1 VFYIY
6 VLFLIVSGI
15 GMLVMS
21 AIGSRRSGRARIY
34 NGIFGAAFTIYGLY
48 LLVIF
53 HGGHYLMF
61 YYAFALPII
70 MAVQFFRDRAAAKAA
85 PQAAAYPAG
94 YGQPPTP
101 GYGQQPAPAGYAQPQ
116 GYGQPP
122 AGYGQPPAAGYG
134 QQPPAYGQPP
144 AGGYGQQPP
153 QGHGRH
159 SRP

>member
-1 VFYIY
+1 MFYIY

-21 AIGSRRSGRARIY
+21 AIGSRRSSRARIY

-61 YYAFALPII
+61 YYAFVLPII
-70 MAVQFFRDRAAAKAA
+70 MAVQFFRDRAAAKTA
-85 PQAAAYPAG
+85 PPAAAYPA
-94 YGQPPTP
+94 P
-101 GYGQQPAPAGYAQPQ
+101 GYAQPQ

-122 AGYGQPPAAGYG
+122 TAGYG

-144 AGGYGQQPP
+144 KGYGQQPPAYGQQPP